1 VAWDIGATSPPR
13 VARHTAKSTTFPS
26 ISGWVCSSTRR
37 PSATSG
43 MAMASSQYRAKGLSR
58 QFEES
63 VSVRG
68 DVGPGGSATA
78 LRGTDVLCVGGARIL
93 ETGFTAAGR
102 PPPPWERP
110 EDEAPRHP
118 RQGAM
123 FPEHN
128 NDALMVNLARVDPG
142 TVRRACCVTPCAR
155 VALQFPDWLT
165 GPERACSK
173 TSIRSGST
181 AATRRRRGPGLG
193 TFRE

>member
-1 VAWDIGATSPPR
+1 MNWQRALPAPLSRKKYIGLSSPLAPPVER
-13 VARHTAKSTTFPS
+13 LCRL
-26 ISGWVCSSTRR
+26 
-37 PSATSG
+37 
-43 MAMASSQYRAKGLSR
+43 AMAASQYRAKGLSR

-78 LRGTDVLCVGGARIL
+78 LRGTDVLRVGGARIL

-102 PPPPWERP
+102 PPPLQERP

-128 NDALMVNLARVDPG
+128 NDALMVNLARVDPR

-165 GPERACSK
+165 GPVWSAPFKNFDTIWLDSCH
-173 TSIRSGST
+173 T
-181 AATRRRRGPGLG
+181 
-193 TFRE
+193 